1 MRVTVK
7 TLLNL
12 PSLSHAKVIAGENGL
27 DNTVDSISVL
37 EYAEPTAL
45 QESFFSHNEFYGNE
59 IAITGFFNIKDDVNA
74 QCQTIKRL
82 HQVGEVG
89 LILYYVGIFMP
100 KVDQKL
106 IDLSNELD
114 FTLICMPENR
124 FDLKYSEV
132 IYEVIETIVKNKLHD
147 PYFVSEMLERISKL
161 PDHQRSMDTILRMAS
176 DRMTCSLYL
185 VDSHFNSL
193 NLANWPAISNIT
205 VHKIASTYSSSLSDL
220 PTLPTSIVIERDICI
235 CSRMIQSENA
245 SPLYLIMVK
254 ENGMLSPNL
263 CDQAE
268 EIIQLFIN
276 IWSKGHGN
284 IGTDE
289 LVKAILNDEPIKMRR
304 LAEILSI
311 NVQAIH
317 HLIIIE
323 TTQTINPSRKLALF
337 KLWQKNVPEVVSL
350 YFDVT
355 FTGIYN
361 DTFVIFLGGDKVKQ
375 ACNHVRE
382 ALLEMLSENTP
393 NAYTLVTSYGHA
405 NTTEVRRSF
414 LLCNDY
420 LSSAKLIFPLKT
432 SITLQELEFA
442 KYCYE
447 TITSGEKSIA
457 DATNILTPLT
467 ENDQFNDA
475 LCHTLAVYLLD
486 AASNVALTATLLYV
500 HKNTIKYRIRRI
512 NEQLK
517 FDINKMPEQYNLY
530 RAIAVRR
537 LFENQQE
544 KRAT

>member
-1 MRVTVK
+1 MRVTIK

-12 PSLSHAKVIAGENGL
+12 PSLSHARVVAGEGGL
-27 DNTVDSISVL
+27 DQTVDSISVL

-45 QESFFSHNEFYGNE
+45 QKSFFNSNEFYGNE
-59 IAITGFFNIKDDVNA
+59 IAITGFINIKDDIKA

-89 LILYYVGIFMP
+89 IILYYVGIFMP
-100 KVDQKL
+100 KIDQKL
-106 IDLSNELD
+106 IDLCNQLD

-124 FDLKYSEV
+124 IDIKYSEV
-132 IYEVIETIVKNKLHD
+132 IYEVIEIIVKNKLHD

-161 PDHQRSMDTILRMAS
+161 PDHQRSMDTILRLVS

-185 VDSHFNSL
+185 VDSHFNNL
-193 NLANWPAISNIT
+193 NIANWPAISTIT
-205 VHKIASTYSSSLSDL
+205 IHKIASYYRSTLSSLPVF
-220 PTLPTSIVIERDICI
+220 PTTIAIERDICI
-235 CSRMIQSENA
+235 CSRAIQSEDA

-254 ENGMLSPNL
+254 ENGLLSMDL

-276 IWSKGHGN
+276 IWSRGHGK

-304 LAEILSI
+304 LAEILNI
-311 NVQAIH
+311 NVKAVH
-317 HLIIIE
+317 HLVMIK
-323 TTQTINPSRKLALF
+323 TTQEHQDEKKQNELLATL
-337 KLWQKNVPEVVSL
+337 QNTVTEVASL

-361 DTFVIFLGGDKVKQ
+361 DTFVLFLGGDKTKQ
-375 ACNHVRE
+375 ACNNVRE
-382 ALLEMLSENTP
+382 ALLDMLSNQ
-393 NAYTLVTSYGHA
+393 AYILVTSYGQA

-420 LSSAKLIFPLKT
+420 LSSARLIFPLKK
-432 SITLQELEFA
+432 SMTLQELEFA

-447 TITSGEKSIA
+447 IITKGERSIV
-457 DATNILTPLT
+457 DATSILTPLIQD
-467 ENDQFNDA
+467 EDFYDA
-475 LCHTLAVYLLD
+475 LCHTLTVYLLD
-486 AASNVALTATLLYV
+486 AASNVTLTSTQLFV

-517 FDINKMPEQYNLY
+517 FDINKMPEHYNLY
-530 RAIAVRR
+530 RAVAIRR
-537 LFENQQE
+537 LFEGQHN
-544 KRAT
+544 K